1 MYIVEA
7 CKQQNKR
14 NVKEQMGEKYK
25 RYKSKEMVC
34 EEYRRYGLNCT

>member
-14 NVKEQMGEKYK
+14 NVREQMGEKYK
-25 RYKSKEMVC
+25 GIRARRWFVRNIDAMV
-34 EEYRRYGLNCT
+34 